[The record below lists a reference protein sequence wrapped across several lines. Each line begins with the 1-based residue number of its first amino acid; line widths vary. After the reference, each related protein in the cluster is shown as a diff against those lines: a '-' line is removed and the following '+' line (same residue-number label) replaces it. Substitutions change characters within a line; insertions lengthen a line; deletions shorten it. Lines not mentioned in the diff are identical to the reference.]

1 MPKYTI
7 LKLNAKKLLTCCEDN
22 GLYTVNLDKTSIY
35 SAVVD
40 KLLTMDS
47 CALFDQLMLVLE
59 QKVANE
65 INDSLLHE
73 LVIVDFTEIYKKK
86 SSKLIKNK
94 VQHIIEN
101 GFVIKSGDKQIHM
114 LPFDKS
120 GNMSRNCR
128 ISFINAERLDEMNKR
143 LNLEIDFT
151 NIAVNLSKYYAY
163 RGLYLSTA
171 TRIEH
176 PDFILNPETF
186 IVLHDKIDPDEVTH
200 FSQKKTVLS
209 ANVDDKIN
217 DEIDVKFEEP
227 KEIDQ
232 EKILVPFDGQ
242 GFISLDYAG
251 YINEVL
257 YTDGKEIGAFQIRLP
272 FAKGMLYDVNFHG
285 FLNEYDENY
294 QAYNDKPYF
303 ITDAFGIKR
312 DLKKAQIILTKSM
325 FKCAGWLKSY
335 CETHGISDP
344 MQFYCG
350 QLTNYNH
357 ALYVSGTDLPYGHSK
372 VTHLS
377 YQFLNTLDL
386 DEKQFQKLISNHL
399 SYIEN
404 PVKYIELCN
413 GFHAVDNDS
422 SDKAD
427 YVFPNWQRAVIAN
440 PAFSKLNH
448 IKGQLTNIQASL
460 KTKLALGK
468 IIVEGQTRY
477 FARDL
482 LFMLLMLI
490 QTKSKKD
497 EYRKKFKLFSYR
509 FFLPQGDENLIDL
522 DYEKWYGFL
531 RSPHLSRNEEAA
543 LKPFTVSEDGT
554 SRIYNNY
561 FGHLTGTVIVGMES
575 LDPMALGGA
584 DFDGD
589 LVCIIA
595 DRSVADAIMKGY
607 DDKEDKAIPYIKI
620 PSPSDTEKQETVPHT
635 IPFYLVNSTF
645 SNRVGII
652 SDAAITIGQDEY
664 LPRTDE
670 EKKKYIPKYAISC
683 AQSTILTGLE
693 IDAAKNGCRPNI
705 DVCLDVEPCAYL
717 KFKKAFEKLRERKD
731 YHFNHLTTNEKTP
744 KEGKPYFL
752 SLDDTDSIEYF
763 KEKGTCINE
772 LPILFMENLD
782 TKLKIPY
789 NKSSKY
795 FKFPKS
801 DADSKGFTK
810 QCQNILDIYSYYCTI
825 QRRIADKIKTEYN
838 HRANIENLL
847 WAQYDEGK
855 TEQIKEKA
863 LPTIYSIVANKIKSK
878 DELKDFKN
886 KINTMQWHLMNTAQ
900 RQTAIIELLDLTKEQ
915 FAKNKEA
922 WGIILNPY
930 QQGYKLLWYIVMD
943 VCQSLSFSYSDFIGG
958 LKEKET
964 FIPCNLSKNIE
975 KELSQSLQNKVTFG
989 EKHIYSLCFE
999 ELKNTLSKSD
1009 LNTATKMETLFNLT
1023 KSKNKEASFFWD
1035 SFSWEDINKY
1045 IVKEDGNA

>member
-1 MPKYTI
+1 MPKYKI
-7 LKLNAKKLLTCCEDN
+7 LKFNAKKLLTCCEDN
-22 GLYTVNLDKTSIY
+22 GSYTVNLDKTSIY

-40 KLLTMDS
+40 ELLTMDI

-59 QKVANE
+59 QKAANE

-86 SSKLIKNK
+86 SSKLIKSK

-101 GFVIKSGDKQIHM
+101 GFVIKSGDRQIHM
-114 LPFDKS
+114 MPFDKS

-143 LNLEIDFT
+143 LNLEIDFS
-151 NIAVNLSKYYAY
+151 NIEVNLSKYYAY

-176 PDFILNPETF
+176 PDFIINPETF
-186 IVLHDKIDPDEVTH
+186 IVLHDTIDPDEVTH
-200 FSQKKTVLS
+200 FSKKKTVLS
-209 ANVDDKIN
+209 ANVDDRIN
-217 DEIDVKFEEP
+217 GEIDVKFEDP
-227 KEIDQ
+227 KEIAR
-232 EKILVPFDGQ
+232 EEILVPFDGQ
-242 GFISLDYAG
+242 GFISIDYAG

-257 YTDGKEIGAFQIRLP
+257 YTDGKRIGAFQIRLP
-272 FAKGMLYDVNFHG
+272 FAKGMLYDVDFHD
-285 FLNEYDENY
+285 FLNEYDDNY
-294 QAYNDKPYF
+294 QEYNDTPYF

-325 FKCAGWLKSY
+325 FKCAGWLQKH
-335 CETHGISDP
+335 CKTHSIPDP
-344 MQFYCG
+344 MQFYCE
-350 QLTNYNH
+350 QLNNYNH

-372 VTHLS
+372 ITHLS
-377 YQFLNTLDL
+377 YQYLNTLCL
-386 DEKQFQKLISNHL
+386 DEEQFQKLISNHI

-413 GFHAVDNDS
+413 GFRAIDNDS
-422 SDKAD
+422 SNKAE

-440 PAFSKLNH
+440 PAFSKLKH

-490 QTKSKKD
+490 QTKSIKD
-497 EYRKKFKLFSYR
+497 KYKGEFKLFPYR
-509 FFLPQGDENLIDL
+509 FFLPQGDENLINL
-522 DYEKWYGFL
+522 DYKKWYGFL

-543 LKPFTVSEDGT
+543 LKPFTVSEGIKA
-554 SRIYNNY
+554 SLIYNNY

-589 LVCIIA
+589 LVCIVA

-607 DDKEDKAIPYIKI
+607 DANEDKAIPYIKI
-620 PSPSDTEKQETVPHT
+620 PSPSNTDKEETVPHT
-635 IPFYLVNSTF
+635 VPFSLVDSTF

-652 SDAAITIGQDEY
+652 SDAAISIGQKEY
-664 LPRTDE
+664 GQKQKGDL
-670 EKKKYIPKYAISC
+670 SC
-683 AQSTILTGLE
+683 AQCTILTGLE

-705 DVCLDVEPCAYL
+705 DVCSNVEPCAYL
-717 KFKKAFEKLRERKD
+717 KFKKAFEKLRKEKD
-731 YHFNHLTTNEKTP
+731 YHFNNLKLVR
-744 KEGKPYFL
+744 KGKKYGLF
-752 SLDDTDSIEYF
+752 LDDTESIEYF

-782 TKLKIPY
+782 TKLNIPY

-801 DADSKGFTK
+801 DADSKEFAK

-825 QRRIADKIKTEYN
+825 QRRIADKVKTEYN

-847 WAQYDEGK
+847 WAQYDEAK
-855 TEQIKEKA
+855 VEQIKENA
-863 LPTIYSIVANKIKSK
+863 LPTIYSVVANKINSK
-878 DELKDFKN
+878 DELKVFKN
-886 KINTMQWHLMNTAQ
+886 NINSMRWHLMNTAK
-900 RQTAIIELLDLTKEQ
+900 RQAAIIEMFDLTEEQ

-922 WGIILNPY
+922 WDIVLNPY

-943 VCQSLSFSYSDFIGG
+943 VCQSLTISYSDFIGG
-958 LKEKET
+958 LEEKET
-964 FIPCNLSKNIE
+964 FVSCDLSKNIE
-975 KELSQSLQNKVTFG
+975 KQLSQSLQNKETFC
-989 EKHIYSLCFE
+989 EKQIYTLCFE
-999 ELKNTLSKSD
+999 KLMTVLSKSNLD
-1009 LNTATKMETLFNLT
+1009 IAAKMETLFNLT

-1035 SFSWEDINKY
+1035 SFSWEDISKY

>member
-1 MPKYTI
+1 MPKYNI

-22 GLYTVNLDKTSIY
+22 GSYTVNLDKTSVY

-40 KLLTMDS
+40 ELLTMDS
-47 CALFDQLMLVLE
+47 CALFDQLMLVLGGTATE
-59 QKVANE
+59 EVS
-65 INDSLLHE
+65 DSLLHE

-86 SSKLIKNK
+86 SSKSIKCK
-94 VQHIIEN
+94 VEYVIEN
-101 GFVIKSGDKQIHM
+101 GFVINNGKKQINM
-114 LPFDKS
+114 MPFDKS

-143 LNLEIDFT
+143 LNLEIDFS
-151 NIAVNLSKYYAY
+151 NISVNLSKYYAY

-171 TRIEH
+171 TRIDH
-176 PDFILNPETF
+176 PDFIINPETF
-186 IVLHDKIDPDEVTH
+186 IVLDDKIDPNEITH
-200 FSQKKTVLS
+200 YSQKKTVLS
-209 ANVDDKIN
+209 ASVDDKIN
-217 DEIDVKFEEP
+217 GEIDVKFEDP

-242 GFISLDYAG
+242 GFISPDYAG

-257 YTDGKEIGAFQIRLP
+257 YTDGKQIGAFQIRLP
-272 FAKGMLYDVNFHG
+272 FAKGMLYDVDFHG
-285 FLNEYDENY
+285 FLNEHDENY
-294 QAYNDKPYF
+294 QADNDTPYF

-312 DLKKAQIILTKSM
+312 DLKKAQIILPQSM
-325 FKCAGWLKSY
+325 FKCVGWLKTH

-344 MQFYCG
+344 MQFYCE
-350 QLTNYNH
+350 QLNNYKH

-377 YQFLNTLDL
+377 YQYLNTLAL
-386 DEKQFQKLISNHL
+386 DEEQFQKLISNHL

-413 GFHAVDNDS
+413 GFRAIDKDF

-427 YVFPNWQRAVIAN
+427 YVFPNWQRAVITN
-440 PAFSKLNH
+440 PAFSKLKH

-460 KTKLALGK
+460 ITKLAFGK
-468 IIVEGQTRY
+468 IVVEGQTRY

-490 QTKSKKD
+490 QTRSIKD
-497 EYRKKFKLFSYR
+497 KNKGGFKLYPYR
-509 FFLPQGDENLIDL
+509 FFMPQGKENLINL
-522 DYEKWYGFL
+522 DCEKWYGFL

-543 LKPFTVSEDGT
+543 LKPYIVSGGT
-554 SRIYNNY
+554 SLIYDKY

-589 LVCIIA
+589 LVCMVA

-620 PSPSDTEKQETVPHT
+620 PSPTATDKQETVPHT
-635 IPFYLVNSTF
+635 VPFSLVDSTF

-705 DVCLDVEPCAYL
+705 DVCSDVEPCAYL
-717 KFKKAFEKLRERKD
+717 KFKKAFGKLRERKD
-731 YHFNHLTTNEKTP
+731 YRFNHLKTNEKTP
-744 KEGKPYFL
+744 GKSEPYFL
-752 SLDDTDSIEYF
+752 SLDDTERIEYF
-763 KEKGTCINE
+763 KEEGTCINE

-782 TKLKIPY
+782 AKLNIPY
-789 NKSSKY
+789 NKSLKY

-801 DADSKGFTK
+801 NVDSKEFKK

-825 QRRIADKIKTEYN
+825 QRRISTKLKTEYN
-838 HRANIENLL
+838 HQKNIEHLL
-847 WAQYDEGK
+847 WTQYDEEK
-855 TEQIKEKA
+855 VKQIKENA
-863 LPTIYSIVANKIKSK
+863 LPIIYSVVANKINSK

-886 KINTMQWHLMNTAQ
+886 KINNMQWHLMNTQQ
-900 RQTAIIELLDLTKEQ
+900 RRDAFFEMFDLTEEQ
-915 FAKNKEA
+915 FEKNKEV
-922 WGIILNPY
+922 WDVLLNPH
-930 QQGYKLLWYIVMD
+930 QQGYKLLWFIVMD
-943 VCQSLSFSYSDFIGG
+943 VCQSLTLNYSDFIGG
-958 LKEKET
+958 LDEKKK
-964 FIPCNLSKNIE
+964 FIPCNLSKDIE
-975 KELSQSLQNKVTFG
+975 KQLSQSLQSNVRFG
-989 EKHIYSLCFE
+989 EKQIYTLCFE
-999 ELKNTLSKSD
+999 ELKKILSKSNLD
-1009 LNTATKMETLFNLT
+1009 IAVKMETLFKIT
-1023 KSKNKEASFFWD
+1023 KSKNKEGSFFWD
-1035 SFSWEDINKY
+1035 SFSWDDISKY